1 MGYIPMTWTARQSS
15 DTDHGGE
22 RLPRALGVG
31 SATAVVVGSMIGSG
45 IFTVPAIVAGELRS
59 PEAAI
64 LCWIAGGL
72 ISVCGALSI
81 AELAS
86 ALPRSGGPFAYLLEA
101 YGPLPAFLL
110 GWTSLTVIMGAVFG
124 ALAAIFARYLA
135 AVVPLTAAER
145 HEVAAL
151 LILVVGAMNYVGVR
165 RAATAMNCTTAVK
178 LIVLIALG
186 ALAFTTFHGRAA
198 LGSEPP
204 LSGVSVSTFAA
215 ALIPIMWTYDGWQDV
230 TYIGGEVIRPQRT
243 LPLALG
249 LGIGCVILV
258 YVLVNLGFYYALPPA
273 AIAHHSRLVT
283 DTIVTPIPALR
294 GTSAKIIAAMVLLS
308 TFSAI
313 NGTMLAGSRV
323 LYAMADRGL
332 LFAAVGRVS
341 PRFRTPSVAIWL
353 VTCLGC
359 VSVLASGF
367 TQLADRSVLGAWPFF
382 MLTVSSVF
390 VLRRTRPELPRPYR
404 TWGYPIIPA
413 VFLIAAAGVLAYS
426 LAADP
431 GEMTLDFLIILCGI
445 PVYYVWN
452 GQIWRHLELGRSY
465 GCGNGSSTD
474 S

>member
-1 MGYIPMTWTARQSS
+1 MGHMPMTWTARRSS
-15 DTDHGGE
+15 DTDMGGE
-22 RLPRALGVG
+22 HLPRTLGVG

-45 IFTVPAIVAGELRS
+45 IFTVPAIVAGDLRS

-110 GWTSLTVIMGAVFG
+110 GWTSLTVIMGAAFG
-124 ALAAIFARYLA
+124 ALATIFTRYLA
-135 AVVPLTAAER
+135 AFVPLTAAER

-151 LILVVGAMNYVGVR
+151 LIVLVGGMNYVGVR

-178 LIVLIALG
+178 LIALFALG
-186 ALAFTTFHGRAA
+186 VLAFMTSHGQPA
-198 LGSEPP
+198 LRSAPA
-204 LSGVSVSTFAA
+204 LSGVSVSAFAA
-215 ALIPIMWTYDGWQDV
+215 ALIPIMWTYNGWQDV

-249 LGIGCVILV
+249 LGISCVILV
-258 YVLVNLGFYYALPPA
+258 YLLFNLGFYYASPPA
-273 AIAHHSRLVT
+273 AIENHSRPVA
-283 DTIVTPIPALR
+283 DSIVAPISALR
-294 GTSAKIIAAMVLLS
+294 GTGAKIIAAMVLLS

-323 LYAMADRGL
+323 LYAMSHRRL
-332 LFAAVGRVS
+332 LFAGVGRVS

-359 VSVLASGF
+359 VYVLASGF
-367 TQLADRSVLGAWPFF
+367 TRLADRAVLGAWPFF

-390 VLRRTRPELPRPYR
+390 VLRRTRPELARPYR
-404 TWGYPIIPA
+404 TWGYPIVPA
-413 VFLIAAAGVLAYS
+413 AFLIAAAGVLVYS

-431 GEMTLDFLIILCGI
+431 GETTFDFLIILCGI
-445 PVYYVWN
+445 PVYYLWRR
-452 GQIWRHLELGRSY
+452 QIRGHLELDRS
-465 GCGNGSSTD
+465 
-474 S
+474 